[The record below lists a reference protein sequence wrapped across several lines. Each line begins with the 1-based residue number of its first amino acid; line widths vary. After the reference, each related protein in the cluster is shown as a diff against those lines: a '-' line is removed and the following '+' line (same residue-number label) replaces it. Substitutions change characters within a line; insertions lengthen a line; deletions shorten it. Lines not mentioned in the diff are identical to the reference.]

1 MKNFQNDID
10 KLVSKILSEEIDSKV
25 RKIMETKSEFD
36 EELTGSQSKIDV
48 AQPKGKI
55 TAADFKKLRDG
66 KKSNKSEVEENIFK
80 NMFGKKE
87 DPEMARAAAQEKDR
101 KENPSLSN
109 LGYDYDDIRGWH
121 MPEPG
126 QGRFDRD
133 NSNKKEVEEYF
144 IDDEEEDAEE
154 LSQNEPTYVGRGL
167 KDNKIIS
174 KLKNAIRSFNEED
187 MDNGYN
193 SDDSDW
199 QEIDLDNET
208 DDTQLEESNMF
219 SSFDDEHGWF
229 DQHDREHSGDF
240 DFDYDEEEFPDFDS
254 FIEKHGRNQSWFHP
268 KQGRKM
274 FDMYQKEYGGK
285 PFRVRTRKNDLE
297 EDEATEGNAFSGA
310 RAKAIED
317 GEDNF
322 EVDGKKYHV
331 KGEKRMDESE
341 DKWIQKTNM
350 KKGGLHKA
358 LGIPEGN
365 KIPKSKLNS
374 IKKDLMSKAKGDKK
388 LSAADSKLLK
398 QVNMALTLGGL
409 NESRN
414 TLSLSENELIDMIEK
429 IVKEEIVKDT
439 AEKNSFSVN
448 KPQGLKKTE
457 KAQGESKKENDNYSK
472 EVVKKMKDY
481 MKDMYMGGKGYDE
494 NPDDF
499 PQSNYDM
506 EKEHNEMKYQPSD
519 AVEEYIEAFS
529 YPGMTNLVYD
539 EIKPEDKRIGKQ
551 LKGDS
556 TTGNAVTGKDGKALG
571 NVSKR
576 SEKVGDRFKKNF
588 DENLYGAEQMK
599 ASYKRQPQETIEVEG
614 NGKTK
619 GSLKS
624 KQQGADKSSSINK
637 ATKILNTLESTE
649 AKATKIINEDLQK
662 MKNLISYNRKTQ

>member
-10 KLVSKILSEEIDSKV
+10 NLVSKILSEEIDSKV
-25 RKIMETKSEFD
+25 RKIMETNGEFD
-36 EELTGSQSKIDV
+36 EELTGGQSKIDV
-48 AQPKGKI
+48 AEPKGKI
-55 TAADFKKLRDG
+55 TAADFKKLRDA
-66 KKSNKSEVEENIFK
+66 KT
-80 NMFGKKE
+80 
-87 DPEMARAAAQEKDR
+87 
-101 KENPSLSN
+101 
-109 LGYDYDDIRGWH
+109 H
-121 MPEPG
+121 
-126 QGRFDRD
+126 
-133 NSNKKEVEEYF
+133 KKEVEEFYYG
-144 IDDEEEDAEE
+144 DDSDFEEAEE
-154 LSQNEPTYVGRGL
+154 LSQNEPTYVGMGL

-174 KLKNAIRSFNEED
+174 KVKNAIRNRFNNQEEF
-187 MDNGYN
+187 
-193 SDDSDW
+193 S
-199 QEIDLDNET
+199 EET
-208 DDTQLEESNMF
+208 DKFEVEEN
-219 SSFDDEHGWF
+219 
-229 DQHDREHSGDF
+229 
-240 DFDYDEEEFPDFDS
+240 
-254 FIEKHGRNQSWFHP
+254 ILK
-268 KQGRKM
+268 KM
-274 FDMYQKEYGGK
+274 FGKKEDPEVAREKDRKENPSLWDAGYEYVNDIVGWQVPEPGQSRFRDQKDME
-285 PFRVRTRKNDLE
+285 
-297 EDEATEGNAFSGA
+297 EGNAFSGK
-310 RAKAIED
+310 RAQAIED
-317 GEDNF
+317 GEDTF
-322 EVDGKKYHV
+322 EVDGETYHV
-331 KGEKRMDESE
+331 KGEKKMNESD
-341 DKWIQKTNM
+341 DKFIQKANM
-350 KKGGLHKA
+350 KKGALHKA

-374 IKKDLMSKAKGDKK
+374 IKKDLMLKAKGDKK

-398 QVNMALTLGGL
+398 QVNMALTLGSL

-429 IVKEEIVKDT
+429 IVKEQIVKDPS
-439 AEKNSFSVN
+439 EKNNFSLN

-481 MKDMYMGGKGYDE
+481 MKDMYMGGKGYE
-494 NPDDF
+494 ANPDDF

-506 EKEHNEMKYQPSD
+506 EKEHKEMKYLPSD

-539 EIKPEDKRIGKQ
+539 EIKPDDKRINKQ

-556 TTGNAVTGKDGKALG
+556 TTGNAISGKDGKALG

-624 KQQGADKSSSINK
+624 QGADKSSSINK

>member
-1 MKNFQNDID
+1 MEN
-10 KLVSKILSEEIDSKV
+10 KILNLLKKIIKEDEDTFIDITDMDDDSAAK
-25 RKIMETKSEFD
+25 KIMSKKDIFKKLRDKMSDKDRTPGGYEYGEIVSGQMG
-36 EELTGSQSKIDV
+36 EELTGGQSKIDV
-48 AQPKGKI
+48 ASPKGKI

-66 KKSNKSEVEENIFK
+66 KKTNKSEVEENIFK
-80 NMFGKKE
+80 KMFGKKE
-87 DPEMARAAAQEKDR
+87 DPEVAREKDR
-101 KENPSLSN
+101 KENPSLWDA
-109 LGYDYDDIRGWH
+109 GYEYVNDIVGWQV
-121 MPEPG
+121 PEPG
-126 QGRFDRD
+126 QSRFRD
-133 NSNKKEVEEYF
+133 
-144 IDDEEEDAEE
+144 
-154 LSQNEPTYVGRGL
+154 
-167 KDNKIIS
+167 
-174 KLKNAIRSFNEED
+174 
-187 MDNGYN
+187 
-193 SDDSDW
+193 
-199 QEIDLDNET
+199 
-208 DDTQLEESNMF
+208 
-219 SSFDDEHGWF
+219 
-229 DQHDREHSGDF
+229 
-240 DFDYDEEEFPDFDS
+240 
-254 FIEKHGRNQSWFHP
+254 
-268 KQGRKM
+268 
-274 FDMYQKEYGGK
+274 QKEM
-285 PFRVRTRKNDLE
+285 E
-297 EDEATEGNAFSGA
+297 EGNAFSGA
-310 RAKAIED
+310 RAQAIED
-317 GEDNF
+317 GEDTF
-322 EVDGKKYHV
+322 EVDGETYHV
-331 KGEKRMDESE
+331 KGKKRMDESE
-341 DKWIQKTNM
+341 NKFIQNANM

-374 IKKDLMSKAKGDKK
+374 IKKDLMLKAKGDKK

-398 QVNMALTLGGL
+398 QVNMALTLGSL

-429 IVKEEIVKDT
+429 IVKEQIVKDPS
-439 AEKNSFSVN
+439 EKNNFSLN

-481 MKDMYMGGKGYDE
+481 MKDMYMGGKGYE
-494 NPDDF
+494 ANPDDF

-539 EIKPEDKRIGKQ
+539 EIKPDDERISKQ

-556 TTGNAVTGKDGKALG
+556 TTGNAVSGKDGKALG

-624 KQQGADKSSSINK
+624 KQQGADKSNSINK